1 MIGADYCL
9 LLTVQHSTKRA
20 GWWCASVAG
29 EEKGERQ
36 ERLLCVGL
44 FELVSVS
51 ITLNSSLLFGL
62 NLLP

>member
-9 LLTVQHSTKRA
+9 LLTVQHSTKRP
-20 GWWCASVAG
+20 GWLCASVAG

-44 FELVSVS
+44 FESVS
-51 ITLNSSLLFGL
+51 ITLNSSFLFGL
-62 NLLP
+62 NLLA